1 MKKFLSLL
9 ILLAMVLSCC
19 GAMAEITYP
28 VEQSAKITWWHPLRA
43 PSYQSSHNDNIC
55 WQQIAKDVGVEIEWI
70 HPAAGTETEQL
81 NLLLMSDKLPDIIQI
96 DGYLE
101 SAGGAAALV
110 DDGVAVDLTDYLEQ
124 YAPDYLAGITASELA

>member
-1 MKKFLSLL
+1 MKKFLTLL
-9 ILLAMVLSCC
+9 ILSAMVLSCF
-19 GAMAEITYP
+19 AAVAEVTYP
-28 VEQSAKITWWHPLRA
+28 VKEPATITWWHCLRA

-70 HPAAGTETEQL
+70 HPASGTETEQL
-81 NLLLMSDKLPDIIQI
+81 NLLLMGDKLPHIIQI

-110 DDGVAVDLTDYLEQ
+110 DDGVAVDLTDYLE
-124 YAPDYLAGITASELA
+124 